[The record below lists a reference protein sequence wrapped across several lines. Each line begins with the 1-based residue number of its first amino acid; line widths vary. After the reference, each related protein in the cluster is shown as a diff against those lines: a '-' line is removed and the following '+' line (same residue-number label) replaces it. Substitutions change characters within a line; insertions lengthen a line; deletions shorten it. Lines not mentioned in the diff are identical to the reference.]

1 MTTLVSS
8 AMVDT
13 VAIHELL
20 ARLTRAVDE
29 GTVEQ
34 VAGSFREDAEWDLGV
49 MTWQGKSAIAA
60 GVESMRKAG
69 FSGPGTNTRHIV
81 SNVVVD
87 FRSDMEA
94 EVAATFV
101 LMAKSPDGVSIRAMG
116 DYRDVLVRDG
126 RWLVAKRTSI
136 V

>member
-60 GVESMRKAG
+60 GVESSEVRL
-69 FSGPGTNTRHIV
+69 FS
-81 SNVVVD
+81 
-87 FRSDMEA
+87 EA
-94 EVAATFV
+94 EIPWQQLAFPVVSSTLRHYFADRLQGSYPLRIEDLRWERDPTRQPTAAHEAT
-101 LMAKSPDGVSIRAMG
+101 AQSPKARSE
-116 DYRDVLVRDG
+116 
-126 RWLVAKRTSI
+126 
-136 V
+136 